1 MGETATEPTDWEL
14 IWAQRADD
22 ELVRTVV
29 TRSAEQIESFLVSDD
44 QTEEETLALLGR
56 RLSEPI
62 GPATYDVVRDA
73 LRALLGEEGAN
84 VVHWYIVADGAET
97 GILEQVAPARVAF
110 FVRRIAAAHLPEFQA
125 AYALWKELPDDW
137 RTIHRDVYFDYINQR
152 HIVRHRIQKVSGDEI
167 IIEGNANS
175 VLDLARGF
183 LISTRLVGSRDAFGE
198 PTIEAF
204 LEEADAVLAMLR
216 PQEQP
221 SQDGDGD
228 GDGDVGDFGQL
239 PGD

>member
-1 MGETATEPTDWEL
+1 MSETATGPTDWEL
-14 IWAQRADD
+14 IWGRQADD
-22 ELVRTVV
+22 GLVRTVV
-29 TRSAEQIESFLVSDD
+29 ARAAAQIESFLVSDD

-56 RLSEPI
+56 RLSGPI
-62 GPATYDVVRDA
+62 DPETYDVLRDA

-84 VVHWYIVADGAET
+84 VVHWYIVADGAST
-97 GILEQVAPARVAF
+97 GILEEVAPPRVAF
-110 FVRRIAAAHLPEFQA
+110 FVRRIAAAHLPEFQG

-137 RTIHRDVYFDYINQR
+137 RTINRDVYFDYINGR
-152 HIVRHRIQKVSGDEI
+152 HLVRHRIQKANGDEI

-175 VLDLARGF
+175 VLDLARSL

-198 PTIEAF
+198 PAIEAF

-216 PQEQP
+216 PEEQESP
-221 SQDGDGD
+221 
-228 GDGDVGDFGQL
+228 DGDVDISNFGQL